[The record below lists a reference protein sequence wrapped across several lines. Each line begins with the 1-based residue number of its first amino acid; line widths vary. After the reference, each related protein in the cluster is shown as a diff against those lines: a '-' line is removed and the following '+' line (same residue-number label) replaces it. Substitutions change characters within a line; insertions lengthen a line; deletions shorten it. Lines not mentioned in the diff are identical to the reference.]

1 MNNASLTQPILVI
14 DLEATCDDKGSIPAD
29 QMEII
34 EIGAVW
40 ALPDGQVIDTFT
52 TLVKPTLNPTLTP
65 FCTALTGIT
74 QTDVDGGNTL
84 MGACE
89 ALTIFSS
96 RHHPTPLTWGS
107 WGYYDFK
114 QLAND
119 CTRLNVVNP
128 LNDFMHINLKRQ
140 FSKNR
145 QIRDVG
151 MSKALELTNQKLDGN
166 HHRALD
172 DTLNIAKLLPWC
184 L

>member
-1 MNNASLTQPILVI
+1 MNTQLFGFPILVI

-40 ALPDGQVIDTFT
+40 ALPDGQVLDTFT
-52 TLVKPTLNPTLTP
+52 ILVKPTLNPKLTP
-65 FCTALTGIT
+65 FCTELTGIT
-74 QTDVDGGNTL
+74 QSDVDAGNTL
-84 MGACE
+84 IVAFE
-89 ALTIFSS
+89 ALKIFSR

-119 CTRLNVVNP
+119 CTRLNIVNP
-128 LNDFMHINLKRQ
+128 LNDFIHINLKRQ
-140 FSKNR
+140 FSKKR

-172 DTLNIAKLLPWC
+172 DTLNIARLLPWC